1 MGSMNLNDP
10 RDDAISMKCMKR
22 RYALAPSLWDSLIG
36 IRFRDITNQ
45 RDEPRPAVAPFSSDQ
60 NGMIDEDENL
70 QVGYPPETL
79 EDEDDVMM
87 DFVAGR

>member
-1 MGSMNLNDP
+1 
-10 RDDAISMKCMKR
+10 MKCMKR
-22 RYALAPSLWDSLIG
+22 RYVLAHSLWDSLIG
-36 IRFRDITNQ
+36 IRLLDITDR

-70 QVGYPPETL
+70 HIGYPPEPA
-79 EDEDDVMM
+79 EEEDDVMM

>member
-1 MGSMNLNDP
+1 MNLNDL
-10 RDDAISMKCMKR
+10 RDDGISMKCMKR

-36 IRFRDITNQ
+36 IRFRDITNR

-60 NGMIDEDENL
+60 NGMIDEDGNL
-70 QVGYPPETL
+70 HVGYPPEQL
-79 EDEDDVMM
+79 EEEDDVMM

>member
-1 MGSMNLNDP
+1 
-10 RDDAISMKCMKR
+10 MKR
-22 RYALAPSLWDSLIG
+22 RYVLAHSLWDYLIG
-36 IRFRDITNQ
+36 MRFKDITDG

-70 QVGYPPETL
+70 QLGYPPEQP
-79 EDEDDVMM
+79 EEEDDVMM